1 MNRIFP
7 FLLRTSSFLLFAS
20 SFFLFTSCSPVTPTT
35 APEPMTVQYTAAAA
49 PWLADV
55 VDCEGGMIISADLRS
70 AEYMDLRN
78 TELAIRII
86 QSSDLT
92 SPAYQIDTDEV
103 LIIVNPQN
111 PAAALSVEQ
120 VRGLFSGQ
128 IQNWQAVG
136 GADAPVQVWTFAA
149 REDIQQVFE
158 QTALGGAPA
167 TSLARLATS
176 PEEMAQAIANN
187 ANAIGILIR
196 RWKTGN
202 VSEVYTVATVPV
214 LALTPSVPQGRIADM
229 LACLQK

>member
-1 MNRIFP
+1 MKRFLP
-7 FLLRTSSFLLFAS
+7 FLLLIFLLLPAC
-20 SFFLFTSCSPVTPTT
+20 TSATPAATT
-35 APEPMTVQYTAAAA
+35 EPIAVQYTAASA

-55 VDCEGGMIISADLRS
+55 VDCAGDMIISADLRS

-78 TELAIRII
+78 TELAIRIG
-86 QSSDLT
+86 QPSDLT

-111 PAAALSVEQ
+111 PAAALSAEQ

-128 IQNWQAVG
+128 IQNWQEVD

-158 QTALGGAPA
+158 QTALGGAPV
-167 TSLARLATS
+167 TSLARLATG

-187 ANAIGILIR
+187 ANAIGILSR

-214 LALTPSVPQGRIADM
+214 LALTPSVPQGQIADM

>member
-1 MNRIFP
+1 MKRFPP
-7 FLLRTSSFLLFAS
+7 FLLLIFLLLTFS
-20 SFFLFTSCSPVTPTT
+20 PSCTSATPAAT
-35 APEPMTVQYTAAAA
+35 AETVTVQYTAAAT
-49 PWLADV
+49 PWLANV
-55 VDCEGGMIISADLRS
+55 VDCAGDMIISADLRS

-78 TELAIRII
+78 TELAIRIG
-86 QSSDLT
+86 QPADLT
-92 SPAYQIDTDEV
+92 SPAYQIDTDDV

-111 PAAALSVEQ
+111 PAAALSAEQ

-158 QTALGGAPA
+158 QTALGGAPV
-167 TSLARLATS
+167 TSLARLATG
-176 PEEMAQAIANN
+176 PEKMAQAIANN
-187 ANAIGILIR
+187 ANAIGILSR

-214 LALTPSVPQGRIADM
+214 LALTPSVPQGQIADI